1 MIYIADTNFTL
12 RFAHRSDPQHSIVRS
27 AARKLRKD
35 GDEINIIPQ
44 TCVEFWNVITRP
56 VARNGFGFSGAK
68 ADHSLSLIE
77 RIFPLLPN
85 DPKIY
90 QEWRK
95 LVVDFSVSGVQVHD
109 ARIVAAM
116 KTHGVTHILTF
127 NAADFTRYER
137 IGIVAVDPGTV

>member
-1 MIYIADTNFTL
+1 MIYVADTNFTL
-12 RFAHRSDPQHSIVRS
+12 RFAHRFDPHHSIVRS

-35 GDEINIIPQ
+35 GNEINIIPQ

-56 VARNGFGFSGAK
+56 IARNGFGFSVAK
-68 ADHSLSLIE
+68 ANHSLSLIE
-77 RIFPLLPN
+77 RIFPLLP
-85 DPKIY
+85 DDSRIY

-95 LVVDFSVSGVQVHD
+95 LVVDFGVSGVQVHD

>member
-1 MIYIADTNFTL
+1 MIYVADTNFTL

-35 GDEINIIPQ
+35 GNEINIIPQ

-56 VARNGFGFSGAK
+56 VARNGFGFSVAK
-68 ADHSLSLIE
+68 ADHSLGLIE
-77 RIFPLLPN
+77 RIFPFLP
-85 DPKIY
+85 DESRIY

-95 LVVDFSVSGVQVHD
+95 LVVDFGVSGVQVHD

-127 NAADFTRYER
+127 NAADFMRYER